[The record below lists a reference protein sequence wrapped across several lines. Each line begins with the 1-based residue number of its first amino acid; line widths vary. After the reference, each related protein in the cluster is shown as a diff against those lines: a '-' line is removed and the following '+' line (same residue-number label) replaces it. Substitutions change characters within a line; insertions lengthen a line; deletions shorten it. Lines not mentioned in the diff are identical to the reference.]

1 MSYYFLAHI
10 KIHDKGEYQKYLNRA
25 DEVFARYK
33 GTYLVV
39 DSHPEVL
46 EGEWDYD
53 RAVVIQFES
62 REDFMEWYHSEDYQE
77 ILKFRLKAADCDTI
91 LVKGK

>member
-10 KIHDKGEYQKYLNRA
+10 RITDEVEYQLYVDRA

-33 GTYLVV
+33 GRYLAV
-39 DSHPEVL
+39 DNEPEIL
-46 EGEWDYD
+46 EGEWGYD

-62 REDFMEWYHSEDYQE
+62 REDFANWYHSEDYQE
-77 ILKFRLKAADCDTI
+77 ILKFRLRAANCDSI

>member
-10 KIHDKGEYQKYLNRA
+10 RIHDKGEYQLYLDRA

-33 GTYLVV
+33 GRYLAV
-39 DSHPEVL
+39 DNEPEIL
-46 EGEWDYD
+46 EGEWGYD
-53 RAVVIQFES
+53 RAVLIQFES
-62 REDFMEWYHSEDYQE
+62 REDFMEWYNSEDYQE
-77 ILKFRLKAADCDTI
+77 ILKFRLNAADCDTI

>member
-10 KIHDKGEYQKYLNRA
+10 RIHDEGEYQLYVDRA
-25 DEVFARYK
+25 DEVFARYN
-33 GTYLVV
+33 GRYLAV
-39 DSHPEVL
+39 DSEPEIL
-46 EGEWDYD
+46 EGEWAYD

-62 REDFMEWYHSEDYQE
+62 REDFANWYHSEDYQE
-77 ILKFRLKAADCDTI
+77 ILKFRLKAANCDSI

>member
-1 MSYYFLAHI
+1 MSYYFLAQI
-10 KIHDKGEYQKYLNRA
+10 KIHDIGEYQKYLERA
-25 DEVFARYK
+25 DEVFARYN

-39 DSHPEVL
+39 DSKPEVL
-46 EGEWDYD
+46 EGEWEYD

-62 REDFMEWYHSEDYQE
+62 REDFMDWYNSEDYQE
-77 ILKFRLKAADCDTI
+77 ILKFRLKAAHCDTI

>member
-10 KIHDKGEYQKYLNRA
+10 RIHDEGEYQKYLDRA

-33 GTYLVV
+33 GTYLAV
-39 DSHPEVL
+39 DKSPEIL
-46 EGEWDYD
+46 EGEWGYN

-62 REDFMEWYHSEDYQE
+62 REDFAEWYNSEDYLE
-77 ILKFRLKAADCDTI
+77 ILKFRLKAADCDSI